1 MTRKFAAPAGTDSTP
16 SQISRRKFLSRTAA
30 VGAGLGIAS
39 LTGDNLSAAAANELP
54 DPSPQKLPRWHG
66 FNLLNKFNGRNAR
79 FDEPD
84 FEWIAELGFNF
95 VRLPLDYRMW
105 IENNDWTKFH
115 EPTLKEIDEA
125 VEWGGK
131 HGVHVCL
138 NFHRAPGYTVARPP
152 EAKSVWSDDE
162 ALRVCTLHWVTF
174 AKRYAG
180 IPNRRVSF
188 NLFNEPARL
197 EPERY
202 RRVVSHLVEAIRQQD
217 QNRLI
222 ICDGREWGNVPPTE
236 LLHLGVAAATRGY
249 VPMRMTHCQASW
261 VDGADKWPEPV
272 WPLEEGDS
280 LWNKE
285 MLHKRMIAPWKKLEA
300 QGIGVMVGEFG
311 TFNRTPHK
319 VTLAWLR
326 DNLDLWK
333 QAGWGWALWNFNG
346 DFGILDSK
354 RADVNY
360 ENWRGHKLDRAMLE
374 LLQEFKN

>member
-1 MTRKFAAPAGTDSTP
+1 MTRKHVTSAETDLSP
-16 SQISRRKFLSRTAA
+16 SKISRRNFLSHTAA

-39 LTGDNLSAAAANELP
+39 LMCDHLPAAAANELP
-54 DPSPQKLPRWHG
+54 DPSPGKLPRWHG
-66 FNLLNKFNGRNAR
+66 FNLLNKFNGRNDR
-79 FDEPD
+79 FDEQD

-105 IENNDWTKFH
+105 IENDDWTKFH
-115 EPTLKEIDEA
+115 EPTLKEINDA
-125 VEWGGK
+125 VDLGGK
-131 HGVHVCL
+131 YGIHVCL

-162 ALRVCTLHWVTF
+162 ALRVCMLHWVTF

-180 IPNRRVSF
+180 IPNRLLSF
-188 NLFNEPARL
+188 NLFNEPAKL
-197 EPERY
+197 EPEKY
-202 RRVVSHLVEAIRQQD
+202 KRVVSHIVEAIRQHDQD
-217 QNRLI
+217 RLI

-236 LLHLGVAAATRGY
+236 LARLGVAAASRGY
-249 VPMRMTHCQASW
+249 TPIQVSHYRASW

-272 WPLEEGDS
+272 WPLKEGDT

-285 MLHKRMIAPWKKLEA
+285 MLRKRMIAPWKKFEA
-300 QGIGVMVGEFG
+300 QGVGVMVGEFG
-311 TFNRTPHK
+311 AFNQTPHK
-319 VTLAWLR
+319 VVLAWLR
-326 DNLDLWK
+326 NNLELWR

-374 LLQEFKN
+374 LLQEFKD

>member
-1 MTRKFAAPAGTDSTP
+1 MTQNTP
-16 SQISRRKFLSRTAA
+16 SHS
-30 VGAGLGIAS
+30 
-39 LTGDNLSAAAANELP
+39 SAAAANTLP
-54 DPSPQKLPRWHG
+54 EPSPGKLPRWRG
-66 FNLLNKFNGRNAR
+66 FNLLNKFNGRNDR
-79 FDEPD
+79 FDEQD

-115 EPTLKEIDEA
+115 EPTLKEIDQA

-131 HGVHVCL
+131 HGIHVCL

-152 EAKSVWSDDE
+152 EARSIWSDDE
-162 ALRVCTLHWVTF
+162 ALRVCTLHWVAF
-174 AKRYAG
+174 AKRYTG
-180 IPNRRVSF
+180 IPNRRISF
-188 NLFNEPARL
+188 NLFNEPAKL

-202 RRVVSHLVEAIRQQD
+202 HRVVSHLVDAIRQHD

-222 ICDGREWGNVPPTE
+222 ICDGRDWGNVPPTE
-236 LLHLGVAAATRGY
+236 LARLGVATATRGY
-249 VPMRMTHCQASW
+249 VPMNLTHRQAWW

-272 WPLEEGDS
+272 WPLQVGDT

-285 MLHKRMIAPWKKLEA
+285 MLRQRMIDPWKKLEA

-311 TFNRTPHK
+311 AYTRTPHK

-333 QAGWGWALWNFNG
+333 QAGWGWAMWNFSG
-346 DFGILDSK
+346 DFGVLDSQ

-360 ENWRGHKLDRAMLE
+360 ENWRGRQLDRAMLE
-374 LLQEFKN
+374 LLQEFKD